1 MFQVHSKVIQLYRN
15 MYIIFQILF
24 RYRLL
29 KGTDYSFL
37 SYMVNLCSLLYV
49 YLICWNIYIIHLCIQ
64 KLLSYAW

>member
-1 MFQVHSKVIQLYRN
+1 MFQVHSNVIQLYRN